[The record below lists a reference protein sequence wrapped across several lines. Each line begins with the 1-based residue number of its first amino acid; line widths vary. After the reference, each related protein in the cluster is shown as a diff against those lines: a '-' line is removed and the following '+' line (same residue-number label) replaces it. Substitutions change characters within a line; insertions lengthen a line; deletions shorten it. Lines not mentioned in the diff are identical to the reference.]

1 MQSESEEPCRARR
14 SENRVEEPF
23 ELRSEGSALPGGS
36 CGWGVGVATV
46 YAKTPC
52 RRDHSFIICAVGIM
66 VRVA

>member
-23 ELRSEGSALPGGS
+23 ELRS
-36 CGWGVGVATV
+36 CGWGVGLATV

-66 VRVA
+66 VRAA